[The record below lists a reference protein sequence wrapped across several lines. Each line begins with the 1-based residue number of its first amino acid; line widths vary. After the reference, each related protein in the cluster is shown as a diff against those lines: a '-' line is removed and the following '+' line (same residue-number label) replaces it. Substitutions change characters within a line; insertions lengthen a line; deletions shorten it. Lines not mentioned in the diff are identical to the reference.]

1 MYDIGSAI
9 IAINPSAKVVVWDE
23 DYDQINWN
31 DTPVISKSDIQAKM
45 EELKAEKPMNDWKNT
60 MNESDSSILPRWMED
75 HIESEHSG
83 VAGSP
88 ALQKRY
94 DDKVALRATKPKE

>member
-23 DYDQINWN
+23 DYEQIKWN

-45 EELKAEKPMNDWKNT
+45 EELKAEKPMNDWKDT
-60 MNESDSSILPRWMED
+60 MNESDSSMIPRWSED
-75 HIESEHSG
+75 ILDMIGTTDLAEQT
-83 VAGSP
+83 
-88 ALQKRY
+88 L
-94 DDKVALRATKPKE
+94 DKYNAKKALRATKP